1 MTRENRAGAA
11 NRSSERV
18 MSNSNHTGMWA
29 RTLDGVSHDVRL
41 ALRMVSRSP
50 GLTATIALTLA
61 LGVGANAAIFGVINS
76 LLLRPLP
83 VADPS
88 RLVTISSDSAIARGQ
103 AGVPWSVA
111 MWEELQPHASLF
123 DGALAWTPAR
133 FDLAERGE
141 RQPVAGIFASGGYFA
156 ALGVAAIRGRT
167 FTPSDDRPG
176 GGPDGAVAIIS
187 YGLWQRR
194 FAGADSVIGAP
205 FVVDGAT
212 VTIVGVTAPEFRGL
226 DVGSP
231 FDVAVPLETEPLI
244 RGGRSGLRTSR
255 LLVMLRLKPGQSLEA
270 GTATL
275 RGLQLGSTPAPKSE
289 PFTLA
294 PAATGASLPV
304 RGPDGLRQ
312 SYARPL
318 LTILIVALLVLLIAC
333 VNIANLLLARAT
345 ARRHELGVRWALGAS
360 RGRLARQLLIESLI
374 LAVLGAIGGL
384 IIAHWTSQALVAQLS
399 TPVQEITLDLSFDWR
414 VRAFTATVA
423 LVTASIFGTVPAL
436 RSARIA
442 PLNVLKV
449 RAQADPSAAAGK
461 GGIASVSSSLGILQI
476 ALSLALVIGAALLV
490 RSFARIS
497 SVPLGFD
504 ADRVLIVN
512 VDTERVLTDA
522 AGRVRLFDRI
532 LDAVRGVPGVAH
544 AGGSIWTPV
553 DGGTRMGD
561 SQDRIAFNVITPGW
575 FAAYGTALRAGR
587 DFTVRDAAGSPPVV
601 IVNDA
606 FVRTFMPGRSPV
618 GETVRHPRSRPEVLR
633 TIVGVV
639 GDAVFESQREGI
651 QPMVYLPVAQSGGG
665 PSGTAISLGVRPA
678 VGSPVQ
684 LAPLVRHAV
693 RGVDPG
699 VSFGL
704 ALLEDHVQA
713 SVRQE
718 RLVAI
723 LSGFFGTLAVVIAA
737 LGLYGVT
744 SYTVNQRV
752 TEIGIRRALGAQRA
766 HVLGLVLGQSLTLT
780 AVGIG
785 LGLAG
790 AAAGTRALSGLLFG
804 LTPLDS
810 ETFIGVATL
819 FAIVATLAA
828 LLPAHR
834 ATRVDPLVAL
844 RNE

>member
-1 MTRENRAGAA
+1 
-11 NRSSERV
+11 
-18 MSNSNHTGMWA
+18 MSNSNHNGMWA
-29 RTLDGVSHDVRL
+29 RSLDGVSHDVRL
-41 ALRMVSRSP
+41 ALRMVRRSP

-61 LGVGANAAIFGVINS
+61 LGIGANAAIFGVINS

-103 AGVPWSVA
+103 AGVPWSFA

-123 DGALAWTPAR
+123 DGAFAWTPAR

-167 FTPSDDRPG
+167 FTPADDRPG
-176 GGPDGAVAIIS
+176 GGADGAVAIIS

-205 FVVDGAT
+205 LVVDGAT
-212 VTIVGVTAPEFRGL
+212 VTIVGVTAPEFQGL
-226 DVGSP
+226 DVGSS
-231 FDVAVPLETEPLI
+231 FDVALPLETEPLI
-244 RGGRSGLRTSR
+244 RGSRSALRTSR

-270 GTATL
+270 GTAAL
-275 RGLQLGSTPAPKSE
+275 RGLELGSTPAPNSE

-304 RGPDGLRQ
+304 RGPYGLRQ
-312 SYARPL
+312 SYTRPL

-333 VNIANLLLARAT
+333 VNIANLLLARAM
-345 ARRHELGVRWALGAS
+345 ARRYELGVRLALGAS

-374 LAVLGAIGGL
+374 FAVLGAIGGL
-384 IIAHWTSQALVAQLS
+384 VIAQWSSQALVAQLS
-399 TPVQEITLDLSFDWR
+399 TPVQQIALDLSFDWR
-414 VRAFTATVA
+414 VMAFTAGVA
-423 LVTASIFGTVPAL
+423 LVTASIFGTVPAF
-436 RSARIA
+436 RSTRIA
-442 PLNVLKV
+442 PLDVLKV
-449 RAQADPSAAAGK
+449 RAQADSSSAAGTRGLAT
-461 GGIASVSSSLGILQI
+461 ASSSLVIVQI

-490 RSFARIS
+490 RSFARVS

-504 ADRVLIVN
+504 PDRVLVVN
-512 VDTERVLTDA
+512 VDTDRVRTDA
-522 AGRVRLFDRI
+522 AGRMRLFDRM

-561 SQDRIAFNVITPGW
+561 SQYRIAFNFITPGW

-587 DFTVRDAAGSPPVV
+587 DFTVRDTAGSPPVA

-606 FVRTFMPGRSPV
+606 FVRAFMPGTSPV
-618 GETVRHPRSRPEVLR
+618 GETIPHPRSRPEVLR
-633 TIVGVV
+633 TVVGVV
-639 GDAVFESQREGI
+639 DDAVFESQREGI
-651 QPMVYLPVAQSGGG
+651 QPMVYLPVAQSGGPPG
-665 PSGTAISLGVRPA
+665 ERTAISLGVRPA
-678 VGSPVQ
+678 AGSPVQ
-684 LAPLVRHAV
+684 LAPLVGPAV
-693 RGVDPG
+693 RGVDPD
-699 VSFGL
+699 VSFSFV
-704 ALLEDHVQA
+704 LLEDHVQA

-723 LSGFFGTLAVVIAA
+723 LSGFFGALALVIAA

-744 SYTVNQRV
+744 SYTVNRRV

-780 AVGIG
+780 ALGIG
-785 LGLAG
+785 LGLA
-790 AAAGTRALSGLLFG
+790 AAAAMTRALRGLLFG
-804 LTPLDS
+804 LTPLNS
-810 ETFIGVATL
+810 ETFISVAAL

>member
-1 MTRENRAGAA
+1 
-11 NRSSERV
+11 
-18 MSNSNHTGMWA
+18 MSNSNHNGMWA
-29 RTLDGVSHDVRL
+29 RSLDGVSHDVRL
-41 ALRMVSRSP
+41 ALRMVRRSP

-61 LGVGANAAIFGVINS
+61 LGIGANAAIFGVINS

-103 AGVPWSVA
+103 AGVPWSFA

-123 DGALAWTPAR
+123 DGAFAWTPAR

-167 FTPSDDRPG
+167 FTPADDRPG
-176 GGPDGAVAIIS
+176 GGADGAVAIIS

-205 FVVDGAT
+205 LVVDGAT
-212 VTIVGVTAPEFRGL
+212 VTIVGVTAPEFQGL
-226 DVGSP
+226 DVGSA
-231 FDVAVPLETEPLI
+231 FDVALPLETEPLI
-244 RGGRSGLRTSR
+244 RGSRSALRTSR
-255 LLVMLRLKPGQSLEA
+255 LLVMLRLKPGQSVEA
-270 GTATL
+270 GTAAL
-275 RGLQLGSTPAPKSE
+275 RGLELGSTPAPNSE

-304 RGPDGLRQ
+304 RGPYGLRQ

-318 LTILIVALLVLLIAC
+318 LTILMVALLVLLIAC

-345 ARRHELGVRWALGAS
+345 ARRYELGVRLALGAS

-374 LAVLGAIGGL
+374 FAVLGAIGGL
-384 IIAHWTSQALVAQLS
+384 VIAQWSSQTLVAQLS
-399 TPVQEITLDLSFDWR
+399 TPVQQIALDLSFDWR
-414 VRAFTATVA
+414 VMAFTAAVA
-423 LVTASIFGTVPAL
+423 LMTASIFGTVPAF
-436 RSARIA
+436 RSTRIA
-442 PLNVLKV
+442 PLDVLKV
-449 RAQADPSAAAGK
+449 RAQADSSSATGTRGLAT
-461 GGIASVSSSLGILQI
+461 VSSSLVILQI
-476 ALSLALVIGAALLV
+476 ALSLTLVICAALLV
-490 RSFARIS
+490 RSFARLS

-504 ADRVLIVN
+504 PDRVLVVN
-512 VDTERVLTDA
+512 VDTERVRTDA
-522 AGRVRLFDRI
+522 AGRMRLFHGI

-553 DGGTRMGD
+553 DGGMRMGD
-561 SQDRIAFNVITPGW
+561 SQSRIAFNFVTPGW
-575 FAAYGTALRAGR
+575 FAAYGTTLRAGR
-587 DFTVRDAAGSPPVV
+587 DFTVRDTAGSPPVV

-606 FVRTFMPGRSPV
+606 FVRAFMLGRVPSRRNDPAPSFPGR
-618 GETVRHPRSRPEVLR
+618 EVLR
-633 TIVGVV
+633 TVVGVV
-639 GDAVFESQREGI
+639 DDAVFDSQREGI
-651 QPMVYLPVAQSGGG
+651 QPIVYLPVAQSGGG
-665 PSGTAISLGVRPA
+665 PSGPTAISLGVRPA
-678 VGSPVQ
+678 VGAPVQ
-684 LAPLVRHAV
+684 LGPSVGAAV
-693 RGVDPG
+693 RRVDRD
-699 VSFGL
+699 VSFSFGL
-704 ALLEDHVQA
+704 LENHVRA

-718 RLVAI
+718 RLVAM
-723 LSGFFGTLAVVIAA
+723 LSGFFGALALVIAA

-744 SYTVNQRV
+744 SSTVNRRV

-780 AVGIG
+780 GVGIG

-790 AAAGTRALSGLLFG
+790 AAAVTRFLRGLLFG
-804 LTPLDS
+804 LTPLDPA
-810 ETFIGVATL
+810 TFIGVAAL
-819 FAIVATLAA
+819 FAIVATMAA

>member
-1 MTRENRAGAA
+1 
-11 NRSSERV
+11 
-18 MSNSNHTGMWA
+18 MSNSNHNGMWA
-29 RTLDGVSHDVRL
+29 RALDGVSHDVRL
-41 ALRMVSRSP
+41 ALRMVRRSP

-61 LGVGANAAIFGVINS
+61 LGIGANAAIFGVINS

-88 RLVTISSDSAIARGQ
+88 RLVTISSDSAIAQGQ

-123 DGALAWTPAR
+123 DGAFAWTPAR

-167 FTPSDDRPG
+167 FTPADDRPG
-176 GGPDGAVAIIS
+176 GGADGAVAIIS
-187 YGLWQRR
+187 YRLWQRR

-205 FVVDGAT
+205 LVVDGAT

-226 DVGSP
+226 DVGSA
-231 FDVAVPLETEPLI
+231 FDVALPLETEPLI
-244 RGGRSGLRTSR
+244 RGSRSALRTSR
-255 LLVMLRLKPGQSLEA
+255 LLVMLRLKPGQSVEA
-270 GTATL
+270 GTAAL
-275 RGLQLGSTPAPKSE
+275 RGLALASPPTPNSG

-304 RGPDGLRQ
+304 RGPYGLRQ

-318 LTILIVALLVLLIAC
+318 LTILMVALLVLLIAC

-345 ARRHELGVRWALGAS
+345 ARRYELGVRLALGAS

-374 LAVLGAIGGL
+374 FAVLGAIGGL
-384 IIAHWTSQALVAQLS
+384 VIAQWSSQALVAQLS
-399 TPVQEITLDLSFDWR
+399 TPVQEIALDLSFDWR
-414 VRAFTATVA
+414 VMAFTAAVA
-423 LVTASIFGTVPAL
+423 VMTASIFGTLPAF
-436 RSARIA
+436 RSTRIA
-442 PLNVLKV
+442 PLDVLKV
-449 RAQADPSAAAGK
+449 RAQANSSSATGTRGLAT
-461 GGIASVSSSLGILQI
+461 VSSSLVILQI
-476 ALSLALVIGAALLV
+476 ALSLTLVTCAALLV
-490 RSFARIS
+490 RSFVRLS

-504 ADRVLIVN
+504 PDRVLVVN
-512 VDTERVLTDA
+512 VDTERVRADA
-522 AGRVRLFDRI
+522 AGRMRLFDRI

-561 SQDRIAFNVITPGW
+561 SQYRIAFNFITPGW
-575 FAAYGTALRAGR
+575 FAAYGTTLRAGR
-587 DFTVRDAAGSPPVV
+587 DFTVGDTAASAPVV

-606 FVRTFMPGRSPV
+606 FVRAFTPGTSPV
-618 GETVRHPRSRPEVLR
+618 GETIPHPRSRPEVLR
-633 TIVGVV
+633 TVVGVV
-639 GDAVFESQREGI
+639 DDAVFESQREGI
-651 QPMVYLPVAQSGGG
+651 QPIVYLPVAQSGGG
-665 PSGTAISLGVRPA
+665 PSGRTSISLGVRPA
-678 VGSPVQ
+678 AGDPVQ
-684 LAPLVRHAV
+684 FARSVGAAV
-693 RGVDPG
+693 RGVDRDL
-699 VSFGL
+699 SFSFS
-704 ALLEDHVQA
+704 LLEDHVLA

-718 RLVAI
+718 RLVAM
-723 LSGFFGTLAVVIAA
+723 LSGFFGALALVIAA

-744 SYTVNQRV
+744 SYTVNRRV

-780 AVGIG
+780 GVGIG
-785 LGLAG
+785 LGVAG
-790 AAAGTRALSGLLFG
+790 AAAVTRALHGLLFG
-804 LTPLDS
+804 LTPLDPA
-810 ETFIGVATL
+810 TFIGVSVL
-819 FAIVATLAA
+819 LAIVATLAA

-844 RNE
+844 RSE

>member
-1 MTRENRAGAA
+1 
-11 NRSSERV
+11 
-18 MSNSNHTGMWA
+18 MSNSNHNGMWA
-29 RTLDGVSHDVRL
+29 RSLDGVSDDVRL

-61 LGVGANAAIFGVINS
+61 LGIGANAAIFGVINS

-103 AGVPWSVA
+103 AGVPWSFA

-123 DGALAWTPAR
+123 DGAFAWTPAR

-167 FTPSDDRPG
+167 FTPADDRPG
-176 GGPDGAVAIIS
+176 GGADGAVAIIS

-205 FVVDGAT
+205 LVVDGAT

-226 DVGSP
+226 DVGSA
-231 FDVAVPLETEPLI
+231 FDVALPLETEPLI
-244 RGGRSGLRTSR
+244 RRSRSRLRTSR
-255 LLVMLRLKPGQSLEA
+255 LLVMLRLKPGQSAEA

-275 RGLQLGSTPAPKSE
+275 RGLQPELGSPPAPNSE

-304 RGPDGLRQ
+304 RGPYGLRQ

-318 LTILIVALLVLLIAC
+318 LTILMVALLVLLIAC

-345 ARRHELGVRWALGAS
+345 ARRHELGVRLALGAS

-374 LAVLGAIGGL
+374 FAVLGAIGGL
-384 IIAHWTSQALVAQLS
+384 VIAQWSSQALVAQLS
-399 TPVQEITLDLSFDWR
+399 TPVHQIELDLSFDWR
-414 VRAFTATVA
+414 VWAFTAAVA
-423 LVTASIFGTVPAL
+423 LVTASIFGTVSAF
-436 RSARIA
+436 RSTRIA
-442 PLNVLKV
+442 PLDVLKM
-449 RAQADPSAAAGK
+449 RARADSSSGAGMR
-461 GGIASVSSSLGILQI
+461 GLATMSSSLVILQV
-476 ALSLALVIGAALLV
+476 ALSLALVIAAALLV
-490 RSFARIS
+490 GSFARLS

-504 ADRVLIVN
+504 PDRVLVVN
-512 VDTERVLTDA
+512 VDTERVRTDA
-522 AGRVRLFDRI
+522 FGRMRLFDRI
-532 LDAVRGVPGVAH
+532 LDAVRVVPGVAH

-553 DGGTRMGD
+553 DGGMRMGD
-561 SQDRIAFNVITPGW
+561 SQSRIAFNFVTPEW
-575 FAAYGTALRAGR
+575 FAAYGTSLRAGR
-587 DFTVRDAAGSPPVV
+587 DFTARDTAGSSPVV

-606 FVRTFMPGRSPV
+606 FVRAFMPGASSV
-618 GETVRHPRSRPEVLR
+618 GGTIPHPRSRNGEVLR
-633 TIVGVV
+633 TVVGVV
-639 GDAVFESQREGI
+639 DDAVFESQREGI
-651 QPMVYLPVAQSGGG
+651 QPIVYLPVAQSGGG
-665 PSGTAISLGVRPA
+665 PSERTAISLGVRPA
-678 VGSPVQ
+678 VGAPMQ
-684 LAPLVRHAV
+684 LARSVGDAV
-693 RGVDPG
+693 RAVDPDLSF
-699 VSFGL
+699 SFG
-704 ALLEDHVQA
+704 LLEDHVQA

-718 RLVAI
+718 RVVAM
-723 LSGFFGTLAVVIAA
+723 LSGFFGALALVIAA

-744 SYTVNQRV
+744 SYTVNRRV

-780 AVGIG
+780 GVGIG
-785 LGLAG
+785 IGLAV
-790 AAAGTRALSGLLFG
+790 AAAMTRALRGLLFG
-804 LTPLDS
+804 LTPLDPAI
-810 ETFIGVATL
+810 FIGVSAL
-819 FAIVATLAA
+819 FAIVAALAA
-828 LLPAHR
+828 LFPAHR